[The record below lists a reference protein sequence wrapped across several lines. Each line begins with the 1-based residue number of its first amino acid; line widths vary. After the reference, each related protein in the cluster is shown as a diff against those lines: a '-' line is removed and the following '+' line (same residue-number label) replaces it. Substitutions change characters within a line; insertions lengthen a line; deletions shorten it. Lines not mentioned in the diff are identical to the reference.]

1 MCKIYIFVAE
11 NKNVLGIDFYLGIE
25 QEREQR
31 FTENGI
37 FKFLT
42 I

>member
-1 MCKIYIFVAE
+1 MFRMFKIYIFVAE

-31 FTENGI
+31 FTENGN
-37 FKFLT
+37 FGF
-42 I
+42 